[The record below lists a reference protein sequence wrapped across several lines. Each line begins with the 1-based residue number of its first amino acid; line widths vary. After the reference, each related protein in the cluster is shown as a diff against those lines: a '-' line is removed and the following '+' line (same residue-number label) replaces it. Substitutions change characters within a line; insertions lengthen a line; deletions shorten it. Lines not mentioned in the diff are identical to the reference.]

1 MSKHSAIV
9 PDTTAASPVA
19 ETAGMGNLAVRKL
32 GTSHMRSPA
41 VTIELVATVGLALST
56 LIAITVVSIGIAR
69 ADLLCGVRTIAD
81 APITLTHHD

>member
-1 MSKHSAIV
+1 MSKHSAIM

-32 GTSHMRSPA
+32 AASSRRSPA
-41 VTIELVATVGLALST
+41 LTIELVATVGLALST

-69 ADLLCGVRTIAD
+69 ADLLCGVRAD
-81 APITLTHHD
+81 APITLSHHD

>member
-19 ETAGMGNLAVRKL
+19 ETAGTRNLAVRKL
-32 GTSHMRSPA
+32 GTSNRRSPA
-41 VTIELVATVGLALST
+41 LTIELVATVGLALST

-69 ADLLCGVRTIAD
+69 ADLLCGARAAD
-81 APITLTHHD
+81 VPITMTHPD